1 MKRIKLFLC
10 TLAVFMVLT
19 GCSQKEQEIATPIE
33 CTEFQLPENYSPMA
47 VEEVAAADRF
57 YVLGYDG
64 GTYDYF
70 VFDKTEEGYTPAKK
84 LEIENEELLMG
95 NMSVTEDG
103 TKTYFFGLQW
113 PEDNEEYQ
121 TNIFQGDIE
130 DYKLTNIQE
139 IKELNTSWYN
149 LLGDIDSD
157 GNLYIL
163 NLNEEA
169 GLYDAYIAKKEGEVY
184 QKQSLDLGLN
194 GKLILRAAWV
204 KKNKLL
210 TLSQNE
216 EGNFESIFL
225 SELEQ
230 GKGKQSIEVQLP
242 QELKEKEIYDI
253 NVNNES
259 GMIYFIVQEAPG
271 DYLANKI
278 YKMSVES
285 FLKGAAEETN
295 QKEAYQ
301 EESCD
306 NYDTGEFEMQFR
318 NKGDMSKKQGVYYE
332 IFVRSFADSD
342 GDGIGDFN
350 GVTAKLDY
358 LQELGVDGIWLM
370 PINESPSYHGYD
382 VTDYNS
388 LNEDYGTEA
397 DFENLIAEAH
407 ERDIKIIMDFVIN
420 HTSSEHPWFQ
430 SAISDVNSQYRNYYR
445 WVNKNDTTD
454 YSLSDQSSWNS
465 QVWHKSGNYYYYG
478 IFSEDMPDLN
488 YNNEMVRE
496 EIKTAAKK
504 WLMLGV
510 DGFRLDA
517 AMHIY
522 GDNEFKQQEDQL
534 SSNLQWWNEF
544 ALFCESINPEV
555 YLVGEAWE
563 NEKVLAE
570 YAQPFD
576 TKFNFTFAQDM
587 MDAIINE
594 SSQKTSTGKELAKTM
609 EDILQQYKEQDEK
622 YIDGIFA
629 TNHDQERIMSQVGSV
644 EKAKLAA
651 SIYLTLPGNPFIYY
665 GEEIGMCGK
674 KPDENIREPFKWSQD
689 RSDMDTTWEAASSN
703 QGTLS
708 LQELQGDS
716 TNNIYRHYKELIA
729 FRKEHFVLADGE
741 FQAIETGKES
751 IVAYDRKNEEEELIV
766 IHNLSKKEAEI
777 QNDILKKGTI
787 LYDNSLESKEG
798 NQVQEG
804 NIIVEPYTTIM
815 IKK

>member
-10 TLAVFMVLT
+10 TLAVFMILT
-19 GCSQKEQEIATPIE
+19 GCSQKEREIATPIE
-33 CTEFQLPENYSPMA
+33 CTEFELPDNYSPMA

-57 YVLGYDG
+57 YVLGYNG
-64 GTYDYF
+64 ETYDYF
-70 VFDKTEEGYTPAKK
+70 VFDKTEEGYSPAEK
-84 LEIENEELLMG
+84 LEIESEELLMG

-103 TKTYFFGLQW
+103 TKAYFFGLQW
-113 PEDNEEYQ
+113 PEDSEEYQ
-121 TNIFQGDIE
+121 TNIYQGDLA

-169 GLYDAYIAKKEGEVY
+169 GLYDTYIAKKEGEAY

-204 KKNKLL
+204 EKNKLL
-210 TLSQNE
+210 TLSQKE

-225 SELEQ
+225 SELEE
-230 GKGKQSIEVQLP
+230 GKSKQSIEVLLP
-242 QELKEKEIYDI
+242 EELKEKEIYDI

-259 GMIYFIVQEAPG
+259 GTIYFIVQEAPG

-285 FLKGAAEETN
+285 FLKGATEETN

-306 NYDTGEFEMQFR
+306 NYDTGQFEMQLR
-318 NKGDMSKKQGVYYE
+318 NKGDMSTKQGVYYE

-407 ERDIKIIMDFVIN
+407 KRDIKVIMDFVIN

-465 QVWHKSGNYYYYG
+465 QVWHKSGDYYYYG

-496 EIKTAAKK
+496 EIKNAAKK
-504 WLMLGV
+504 WLTLGV

-563 NEKVLAE
+563 DEKVLAE

-587 MDAIINE
+587 MDAITNE
-594 SSQKTSTGKELAKTM
+594 SSEKTSTGKELAESL
-609 EDILQQYKEQDEK
+609 EDILKQYNEQDDK

-665 GEEIGMCGK
+665 GEEIGMSGA

-689 RSDMDTTWEAASSN
+689 KSDMDTTWEAASSN
-703 QGTLS
+703 QSTLS
-708 LQELQGDS
+708 LQELRADS
-716 TNNIYRHYKELIA
+716 TNNIYHHYKNLIA
-729 FRKEHFVLADGE
+729 FRKGHPVLADGE
-741 FQAIETGKES
+741 FQALEIGNEAV
-751 IVAYDRKNEEEELIV
+751 VAYDRKNEEEELIV
-766 IHNLSKKEAEI
+766 IHNLSKEQVEI
-777 QNDILKKGTI
+777 ENDMLMGTI

-798 NQVQEG
+798 KELQEHK
-804 NIIVEPYTTIM
+804 IIVAPYTTI
-815 IKK
+815 IVKK

>member
-1 MKRIKLFLC
+1 MKRIKLILF
-10 TLAVFMVLT
+10 TIAIFMILT
-19 GCSQKEQEIATPIE
+19 GCSQKEQGITTPIE
-33 CTEFQLPENYSPMA
+33 CTEFELPDNYSPMA
-47 VEEVAAADRF
+47 VEEVAAANRF
-57 YVLGYDG
+57 YVLGFDG
-64 GTYDYF
+64 ETYDYF
-70 VFDKTEEGYTPAKK
+70 VFDKTEDGYSPAEK
-84 LEIENEELLMG
+84 LEIENEELEMG

-103 TKTYFFGLQW
+103 TKAYFWGFQW
-113 PEDNEEYQ
+113 LEDDEQFQ
-121 TNIFQGDIE
+121 TNIYQGDLA
-130 DYKLTNIQE
+130 DYKFTNVEE
-139 IKELNTSWYN
+139 IKELNTGWYN
-149 LLGDIDSD
+149 MLSDIDSD

-163 NLNEEA
+163 NLNEES
-169 GLYDAYIAKKEGEVY
+169 GLYDTYIANKEGEAY

-194 GKLILRAAWV
+194 GKLILRAV
-204 KKNKLL
+204 QVEKNKLL
-210 TLSQNE
+210 TLSRNE

-225 SELEQ
+225 SELEE
-230 GKGKQSIEVQLP
+230 GKSKNSIEVQLP
-242 QELKEKEIYDI
+242 EELKEKEIYDI
-253 NVNNES
+253 NVNNEN
-259 GMIYFIVQEAPG
+259 GIIYFIVQKEPG
-271 DYLANKI
+271 DYSANKI
-278 YKMSVES
+278 YKMSVKS
-285 FLKGAAEETN
+285 FLKGAVEETN

-306 NYDTGEFEMQFR
+306 NYDTGEFEMQIR
-318 NKGDMSKKQGVYYE
+318 NKGDMSTKQGVYYE
-332 IFVRSFADSD
+332 IFVRSFADSN

-370 PINESPSYHGYD
+370 PINASPSYHGYD

-388 LNEDYGTEA
+388 LYEDYGTEA

-407 ERDIKIIMDFVIN
+407 KRDIKVIMDFVIN

-445 WVNKNDTTD
+445 WVNKNDTAD
-454 YSLSDQSSWNS
+454 YSLSDESFWNG
-465 QVWHKSGNYYYYG
+465 QVWYKSGDYYYYG
-478 IFSEDMPDLN
+478 IFSQDMPDLN

-496 EIKTAAKK
+496 EIKNAAKK
-504 WLMLGV
+504 WLTLGV

-522 GDNEFKQQEDQL
+522 GDNEFKQQKDQL

-563 NEKVLAE
+563 DEKVLAE

-594 SSQKTSTGKELAKTM
+594 SAEKTSTGKELAKSL
-609 EDILQQYKEQDEK
+609 EDILQQYREQDEK
-622 YIDGIFA
+622 YIDGVFA

-665 GEEIGMCGK
+665 GEEIGMSGK
-674 KPDENIREPFKWSQD
+674 KPDENIRAPFKWSQD
-689 RSDMDTTWEAASSN
+689 GSDMDTTWEETSSN
-703 QGTLS
+703 QDTLS
-708 LQELQGDS
+708 LQELKADS
-716 TNNIYRHYKELIA
+716 TNNIYNHYKKLIA
-729 FRKEHFVLADGE
+729 LRKEHSALKDGE
-741 FQAIETGKES
+741 FQAMETGKETV
-751 IVAYDRKNEEEELIV
+751 VAYNRKNEEEELIV
-766 IHNLSKKEAEI
+766 IHNLSKEQVDI
-777 QNDILKKGTI
+777 QNDMLKAGTI
-787 LYDNSLESKEG
+787 LFDDSLESKEG
-798 NQVQEG
+798 NEVQEG
-804 NIIVEPYTTIM
+804 KIIVEPYTTII

>member
-10 TLAVFMVLT
+10 TLAVFIILT
-19 GCSQKEQEIATPIE
+19 GCSQKEREITTPIE
-33 CTEFQLPENYSPMA
+33 CTEFELPDNYSPMS

-57 YVLGYDG
+57 YVLGYNG
-64 GTYDYF
+64 ETYDYF
-70 VFDKTEEGYTPAKK
+70 VFDKTEEGYSSAEK

-103 TKTYFFGLQW
+103 TKAYFWGLQW
-113 PEDNEEYQ
+113 PETNEEYQ
-121 TNIFQGDIE
+121 TNIYQGDLA

-169 GLYDAYIAKKEGEVY
+169 GLYDTYIAKKGEAY

-204 KKNKLL
+204 ERNKLL
-210 TLSQNE
+210 TLIQNE
-216 EGNFESIFL
+216 EGNFKSIFL
-225 SELEQ
+225 SELEE
-230 GKGKQSIEVQLP
+230 GKSKRSIEVQLP
-242 QELKEKEIYDI
+242 DELKEKEIYDI

-306 NYDTGEFEMQFR
+306 NYDTGQFEMQLR
-318 NKGDMSKKQGVYYE
+318 NKGDMSAKQGVYYE

-407 ERDIKIIMDFVIN
+407 KRDIKVIMDFVIN

-454 YSLSDQSSWNS
+454 YSLSDESSWNS
-465 QVWHKSGNYYYYG
+465 QVWHKSGDYYYYG

-496 EIKTAAKK
+496 EIKNAAKK
-504 WLMLGV
+504 WLILGV

-563 NEKVLAE
+563 DEKVLAE

-594 SSQKTSTGKELAKTM
+594 SSEKTSTGKELAESL
-609 EDILQQYKEQDEK
+609 EDILKQYNEQDDK

-665 GEEIGMCGK
+665 GEEIGMSGA

-689 RSDMDTTWEAASSN
+689 KSDMDTTWEAASSN
-703 QGTLS
+703 QSTLS
-708 LQELQGDS
+708 LQELRADS
-716 TNNIYRHYKELIA
+716 TNNIYHHYKSLIA
-729 FRKEHFVLADGE
+729 FRKEHPVLADGE
-741 FQAIETGKES
+741 FQALEIGNEAV
-751 IVAYDRKNEEEELIV
+751 VAYDRKNEEEELIV
-766 IHNLSKKEAEI
+766 LHNLSKEQVEI
-777 QNDILKKGTI
+777 ENNMLMGTI

-798 NQVQEG
+798 KELQEHK
-804 NIIVEPYTTIM
+804 IIVAPYTTI
-815 IKK
+815 IVKK